1 MINLLFVFKGNASKH
16 KNNIF
21 VWTLFP
27 TFVSSCNFLHWLYIL
42 LITLS
47 GDVELKTGPK
57 RKAGLQTLSI
67 CHWNLNSICA
77 HNFVK
82 LYLFI
87 AYVSIHKCDIICLS
101 ETYVNS
107 SIDDESLEIS
117 GYYLIRFDHPSNKK
131 RVGICIYFKNFL

>member
-1 MINLLFVFKGNASKH
+1 MFFFKGNASKH

-101 ETYVNS
+101 ETYVDS

-117 GYYLIRFDHPSNKK
+117 GYYLIRFDHPSSKK
-131 RVGICIYFKNFL
+131 RGGICIYFKNFL